1 MVLKTKPMEKNNIKS
16 GGGITEIENGLAT
29 LGNVLY
35 QFSNINPAVKRDPNY
50 DNYWYPAVK
59 RDPNYDNYWYPAAG
73 FYYHSYYEKYKKN
86 QDFLS
91 IEQLPLPKFS
101 YITLKPDSNL
111 NITEIDLDSANFP
124 EILLESINNLTKN
137 LQEYINRVS

>member
-35 QFSNINPAVKRDPNY
+35 QFSNIN
-50 DNYWYPAVK
+50 PAVK